1 MFFIILIFYSLFSS
15 QPCSIRHTVSK
26 NFEEKTDVSDDLKK
40 IISQEEERLFFRYFQ
55 PKKQK
60 EMKLIKS
67 PVSSIIKISIEIE
80 DIILNDDFFSLS
92 KDKIVIP

>member
-1 MFFIILIFYSLFSS
+1 M
-15 QPCSIRHTVSK
+15 SK